1 MRDIIIKLSSNK
13 NYQEHWRNKIEHYCK
28 EDMYHY
34 GRASEYL
41 VEWINQWYKKREIME
56 NKEV

>member
-1 MRDIIIKLSSNK
+1 MGDIIIKLSSNK

-41 VEWINQWYKKREIME
+41 VEWINQWYKKREILRG
-56 NKEV
+56 